1 MRPVVSLGGLKM
13 AYVPDVLQ
21 GELSSADDRLH
32 LVAGGPPQAGVVPHL
47 RIGNQWFNTI
57 WLIPL
62 AAVLLVVAIAVSRE
76 LRTYPAV
83 EQFIAHYPGTPA
95 SAPEVHSGFPGWL
108 RWQHFLNL
116 FFLMFIMR
124 SGLQILA
131 SHPRLYWKRDSTPDT
146 EWFRFQHAVPKDRVW
161 TANDDAVALPSLVGL
176 PGPRNS
182 VGLGRW
188 WHFSFDLLWLINGAI
203 FYVLLFTTDQ
213 WQRLVPTSW
222 DVFPNALSTQL
233 QYLSL
238 RFPTEPGW
246 LHYNSLQQLAYFV
259 TVFIAA
265 PLAVFTGLMQAP
277 SIGNKL
283 GWLGRMFHR
292 QIARSIHFFVLCWFL
307 LFICA
312 HVTMVLVT
320 DARANLNYMFYGVN
334 SNGPEGAWIAAI
346 AMALVAIAWIWASP
360 FTLKNPRLVQRV
372 GTRLVGHGWAEAWD
386 VSTQYTEADISPRHW
401 ANGAPPVSEE
411 FNSLLKRGFSDY
423 KLRVSG
429 LVEEPKEFSYAQL
442 KAMPKQEQIT
452 CHFCVQGWSGVAKWA
467 GVPMRHVLSLVKP
480 KPGAKYV
487 VFYSLAD
494 GKEGGRY
501 YDVHSIHNMRH
512 ELSLLAYEMNG
523 RPLTVLYGA
532 PLRLR
537 CENELGFKMVKWI
550 EAIEFVESFD
560 HLGAGQG
567 GYHEDHEFFG
577 NRMPI

>member
-1 MRPVVSLGGLKM
+1 MK
-13 AYVPDVLQ
+13 YVRDVLE
-21 GELSSADDRLH
+21 GELSSADDRVH
-32 LVAGGPPQAGVVPHL
+32 LDPGGPPQAGVMPHL
-47 RIGNQWFNTI
+47 RVGNRWFNTV

-62 AAVLLVVAIAVSRE
+62 GAVLLVAGIAISHE
-76 LRTYPAV
+76 LRRYPAV

-95 SAPEVHSGFPGWL
+95 SAPAVHSGFPVWL

-124 SGLQILA
+124 SGIQILA
-131 SHPRLYWKRDSTPDT
+131 SHPRLYWRRDSTPDT
-146 EWFRFQHAVPKDRVW
+146 EWFRFQHEVPKDRIW

-176 PGPRNS
+176 PGPRS
-182 VGLGRW
+182 SIGLARW
-188 WHFSFDLLWLINGAI
+188 WHFSFDLFWLINGAI

-222 DVFPNALSTQL
+222 EVFPNALSTQL

-238 RFPTEPGW
+238 RFPADDGW
-246 LHYNSLQQLAYFV
+246 LRYNSLQQLAYFA

-265 PLAVFTGLMQAP
+265 PLAVFTGLMQGPA
-277 SIGNKL
+277 IGNKL
-283 GWLGRMFHR
+283 GWLGRPFHR
-292 QIARSIHFFVLCWFL
+292 QLARSIHSLVLCWFV

-312 HVTMVLVT
+312 HVTMVFLT
-320 DARANLNYMFYGVN
+320 DARANLNHMFYGVN
-334 SNGPEGAWIAAI
+334 SNSAEGVWIVAI
-346 AMALVAIAWIWASP
+346 ALTLVSIAWIWASP
-360 FTLKNPRLVQRV
+360 FTLKNARLVQRV
-372 GTRLVGHGWAEAWD
+372 GKKLVGHGWAEAWD
-386 VSTQYTEADISPRHW
+386 VSTQYTEADISPRLW
-401 ANGAPPVSEE
+401 TNGALPMSEE
-411 FNSLLKRGFSDY
+411 FTSLLKRGFSDY
-423 KLRVSG
+423 KLRVGG
-429 LVEEPKEFSYAQL
+429 LVEEPREFSYAQI

-467 GVPMRHVLSLVKP
+467 GVPMRHILDLVKP
-480 KPGAKYV
+480 KPGATYV
-487 VFYSLAD
+487 VFYSFAD
-494 GKEGGRY
+494 GAEGGRY
-501 YDVHSIHNMRH
+501 YDVHRIHNMRH

-523 RPLTVLYGA
+523 QPLTVLYGA

-577 NRMPI
+577 YRMPI